1 MLEPLSPAE
10 RALLLRVAREAI
22 AANLAIGASACVTDA
37 EGLLRD
43 RQAGAFVTIRC
54 GGELRGCIGDLDGGP
69 ILEVVRHCAVAA
81 ASSDPRFSR
90 VTAAEWPAVDLEISV
105 LGALEPVDEVTT
117 IEIGRHGLIV
127 EHGRRRGLLLP
138 QVATEWGWDR
148 ETFLAHTCRKAGL
161 PPDAWRKGAQVFRFE
176 ADVFADEWSGTRN
189 DQLP

>member
-1 MLEPLSPAE
+1 
-10 RALLLRVAREAI
+10 
-22 AANLAIGASACVTDA
+22 
-37 EGLLRD
+37 
-43 RQAGAFVTIRC
+43 
-54 GGELRGCIGDLDGGP
+54 
-69 ILEVVRHCAVAA
+69 VAA